1 MLFILYQATI
11 LFGML
16 IIYILIE
23 MNELDFG
30 KMTPLIV
37 AVGFLYFLYTSY
49 LEIYERPKDTTVAKK
64 YIYLFF
70 IPGVILCLYI
80 VIKIFFKYY

>member
-1 MLFILYQATI
+1 MFFILYQATI

-16 IIYILIE
+16 VIYILIE

-37 AVGFLYFLYTSY
+37 AVGFIFLIHFVFRDIRKT
-49 LEIYERPKDTTVAKK
+49 KK
-64 YIYLFF
+64 YNCSKKIYIF
-70 IPGVILCLYI
+70 IFYTRSHTLYI
-80 VIKIFFKYY
+80 YSNKNIF